1 MKKITLLLILFCFYT
16 ISYGQITYSKDAYGN
31 TVAKDQYGNVIS
43 TYSED
48 ARGNTVKKDQSG
60 NVQGTYSKDAYG
72 NTVYMPSNANNSGI
86 SVSQYNPMS
95 FDEIVQLQK
104 LMNNEKNKHD
114 YVLKVLEYYDDMWD
128 EYKNIYDSKLLS
140 AFVSV
145 TETRQNMI
153 DKFSSNNNVN
163 ESVNY
168 ATQIFNSLSKAI
180 EEFHERKNKI
190 NAKKAQIK
198 EYYHSLKPYL
208 KNINDGWHNV
218 IAMDNNDFCETRKVY
233 VTNNSIETYLNGEGN
248 SIKFNY
254 GKIIDGKSMIELI
267 FENGV
272 KNMVDI
278 YFIEVL

>member
-1 MKKITLLLILFCFYT
+1 MLFCFYT

-60 NVQGTYSKDAYG
+60 NVKGTYSKNAYG

-95 FDEIVQLQK
+95 FNEIVQLRQ
-104 LMNNEKNKHD
+104 LMNNEKNKHY
-114 YVLKVLEYYDDMWD
+114 YVIKVLEYYDDMWV

-140 AFVSV
+140 AFLSV
-145 TETRQNMI
+145 TETRQNLI
-153 DKFSSNNNVN
+153 DRYSSNNNVN

-168 ATQIFNSLSKAI
+168 ATKIFNNLSKAI

-190 NAKKAQIK
+190 NAKKAQII
-198 EYYHSLKPYL
+198 EYYNSLKPYL
-208 KNINDGWHNV
+208 ENINDGWHNV
-218 IAMDNNDFCETRKVY
+218 MAMDNKDFCETRKVY
-233 VTNNSIETYLNGEGN
+233 VTNNSIETYINGEGN

-267 FENGV
+267 FDNGE
-272 KNMVDI
+272 KDMVDI